1 MQADPDLEPWK
12 FYFDPSA
19 GPIFSP
25 TYEQMP
31 EFGSSYF
38 YGDVINCISN
48 NNDVQF
54 QYGTNG
60 FDPNEFL
67 NPAALVSSDG
77 ESEEVTQMLVSGYSL
92 HVFCTAMIFQYN
104 LKESYCIFLCL
115 TCYC

>member
-1 MQADPDLEPWK
+1 MQADPELDSLK
-12 FYFDPSA
+12 FYFDPSS

-38 YGDVINCISN
+38 YGDVINGISN
-48 NNDVQF
+48 NNDIQF

-67 NPAALVSSDG
+67 NQAALVSSDG
-77 ESEEVTQMLVSGYSL
+77 ESEEVTQMLVSEYSL
-92 HVFCTAMIFQYN
+92 HAFVLQRYSNITSKTNIAYFCA
-104 LKESYCIFLCL
+104 
-115 TCYC
+115 